1 MDSNIISLIPII
13 SIINFCYLNY
23 ELKNKHINIDKSD
36 KSENKYLN
44 IIVIAISILFL
55 SIFIEYN
62 MGKIFLILVIIL
74 DILLIRE
81 KSVLQDKLFYFMG
94 VTGIVSIYVIKNI
107 YIKGLILLI
116 ISSIIIGYEILEL
129 KNKNK
134 ENKENMKSFLEGLLL
149 TSLILVWGEYGKEP
163 KLKYIKLFLRRN

>member
-1 MDSNIISLIPII
+1 MDFNIISLIPII
-13 SIINFCYLNY
+13 SIINFCYLIY
-23 ELKNKHINIDKSD
+23 ELKNKHIDIDKLE
-36 KSENKYLN
+36 KKYLN

-74 DILLIRE
+74 NILLIRE
-81 KSVLQDKLFYFMG
+81 KSVLHNKLFYFMG
-94 VTGIVSIYVIKNI
+94 VAGIVSIYGIKNI